1 MKKIVFFILVL
12 VLILCLP
19 LAACSNTQE
28 EQAGV
33 GATIENSSE
42 GEVNGGST
50 ADQDAVSDA
59 ELTLYPAYLILPLS
73 QHITLE
79 AAAKGGG
86 AFVWSSSDPTV
97 ATVDENGRITPLS
110 EGETFITVALADDES
125 VTAVCSVLVS
135 ADGNIFLWEE

>member
-1 MKKIVFFILVL
+1 MKRTLLIILVL

-19 LAACSNTQE
+19 LAACGKDGNGAESA
-28 EQAGV
+28 AGSSSSDSES
-33 GATIENSSE
+33 GADSGAE
-42 GEVNGGST
+42 
-50 ADQDAVSDA
+50 SDA
-59 ELTLYPAYLILPLS
+59 LLTIYPAYLILPLS

-79 AAAKGGG
+79 AEAKGNK
-86 AFVWSSSDPTV
+86 ALVWSSSDTSV

-110 EGETFITVALADDES
+110 EGDTFITVALADDPD